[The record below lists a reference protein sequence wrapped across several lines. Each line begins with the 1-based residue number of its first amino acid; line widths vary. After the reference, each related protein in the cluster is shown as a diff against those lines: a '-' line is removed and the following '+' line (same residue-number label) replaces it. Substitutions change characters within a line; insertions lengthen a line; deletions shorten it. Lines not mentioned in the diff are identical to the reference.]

1 MKSRLR
7 VLNSVQYSIQLLTA
21 LILLYFT
28 INSNTPERII
38 IPILLIIGWT
48 LGFYQRRITRVRVN
62 KLRRKSKES
71 EFIQEK

>member
-1 MKSRLR
+1 MKRRLR
-7 VLNSVQYSIQLLTA
+7 VLNSVQYGIQLLTA